1 MRERR
6 CACKIL
12 VGIPEGKK
20 PLGRPRIR
28 WEENIS
34 MDIEETGW
42 EGVD

>member
-6 CACKIL
+6 GACKIL